1 MAQGQLGRN
10 PWLCCRSPGPA
21 SQLPGPV
28 GCWLGFVGKIL
39 QYCSATPEGTRDLGF
54 PVWTAYLVRAWTVQ
68 CITAKCITA
77 PTTARGLARIQ
88 TSVETT
94 SVLWAGR
101 VRVSFGN
108 FYMCGC

>member
-28 GCWLGFVGKIL
+28 GCWLGFVGKVL

-54 PVWTAYLVRAWTVQ
+54 PVWTAYLIRAWTVQ

-77 PTTARGLARIQ
+77 PTHRSGSCEDSDQRRDHQRALGWSRSRFF
-88 TSVETT
+88 
-94 SVLWAGR
+94 W
-101 VRVSFGN
+101 
-108 FYMCGC
+108 